1 MKFLNKNLKLK
12 VMEDIGFGV
21 YKMSDDNIY
30 IHTTDSD
37 TPVMERKTDNRQFII
52 KGSKRDEY
60 GNLLEVKLCTL

>member
-37 TPVMERKTDNRQFII
+37 IPVMERKTDNRQFII
-52 KGSKRDEY
+52 KGSKRDVY